1 MLAYGALE
9 KALEAVNPKQPKR
22 NGNVRTNKNLRES
35 SGLGKQCALAE
46 HGKQGFG
53 DWRRWDCRR
62 PIGGGEPVHGHFL
75 SRMESD
81 WLEGSQP

>member
-1 MLAYGALE
+1 MLAYGDLE

-62 PIGGGEPVHGHFL
+62 PIGGQGTSSWPL
-75 SRMESD
+75 SKQN
-81 WLEGSQP
+81 GV